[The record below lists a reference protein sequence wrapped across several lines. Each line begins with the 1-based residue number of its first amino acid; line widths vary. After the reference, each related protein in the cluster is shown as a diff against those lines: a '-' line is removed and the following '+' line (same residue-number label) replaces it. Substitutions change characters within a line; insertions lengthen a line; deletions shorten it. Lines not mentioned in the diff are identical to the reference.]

1 MQFPDLRRNLIE
13 QSWHHSRALKI
24 VAVPLPRALPPRIIK
39 AAAQPTRSTQ
49 EQEPEFFSRPLSLE
63 VQMKFHLSRAV
74 TAFGLGASLWLGSVS
89 SFASP
94 QQNKDQGQKKDQTT
108 QQSQPASQKQSSTD
122 KNNSTTPPQ
131 QASAKKPLSPND
143 DPEMIGKRN
152 INKGLWGKLASG
164 TEKEVKMGRM
174 LAAQVDKEAKFVDD
188 PLITEY
194 VNRVGQNIVLHSD
207 AKVPFTIRVIDSD
220 EVNAFALPGGFF
232 YVNKGLILAAD
243 NEAELAGVMA
253 HEIAHVAARHAMENE
268 RKMEV
273 MDYGMLAGMILGG
286 PIVSNILY
294 NGGQFFEGM
303 AFLKFSRGAEEEA
316 DKLGVQYMWAAGYDP
331 GAMATMFEK
340 LEAKNKKKPG
350 TIAKMF
356 QDHPAPADRRQ
367 SAIAL
372 AARFPEREE
381 YVISSSEFQRVK
393 NRLLRLSNARA
404 SSTGAIASSDDG
416 TPGRPTLKRRQ
427 SGSDDPST
435 TTTTTNSDGTQ
446 QQPPKTDPNKPAPPT
461 LRRAPEPQSSPT
473 PQP

>member
-1 MQFPDLRRNLIE
+1 
-13 QSWHHSRALKI
+13 
-24 VAVPLPRALPPRIIK
+24 
-39 AAAQPTRSTQ
+39 
-49 EQEPEFFSRPLSLE
+49 
-63 VQMKFHLSRAV
+63 MKMYLSRAV
-74 TAFGLGASLWLGSVS
+74 IAVGLGASLWFGTIS
-89 SFASP
+89 SFAAP
-94 QQNKDQGQKKDQTT
+94 QQTKDQD
-108 QQSQPASQKQSSTD
+108 QSSKSQTD
-122 KNNSTTPPQ
+122 QKSNSTQAPAQ
-131 QASAKKPLSPND
+131 QASNRKPLSPNE

-164 TEKEVKMGRM
+164 TESEVKMGRM

-188 PLITEY
+188 PIITEY

-207 AKVPFTIRVIDSD
+207 AKVPFTIKVIDAD

-232 YVNKGLILAAD
+232 YVNKGLLLAAD

-268 RKMEV
+268 KKMQL
-273 MDYGMLAGMILGG
+273 MDYGMLAGILLGG
-286 PIVSNILY
+286 PIISNVLY
-294 NGGQFFEGM
+294 NGAGFFEGM

-331 GAMATMFEK
+331 SAMATMFEK

-350 TIAKMF
+350 TIAKLF
-356 QDHPAPADRRQ
+356 ADHPAPADRRA

-372 AARFPEREE
+372 AARFPEKEE

-404 SSTGAIASSDDG
+404 SSNGAIASGDDG

-427 SGSDDPST
+427 PTPDDST
-435 TTTTTNSDGTQ
+435 TTTPQDGTQ
-446 QQPPKTDPNKPAPPT
+446 KPADSNKPAPPT
-461 LRRAPEPQSSPT
+461 LRRPDAQPTPT

>member
-1 MQFPDLRRNLIE
+1 
-13 QSWHHSRALKI
+13 
-24 VAVPLPRALPPRIIK
+24 
-39 AAAQPTRSTQ
+39 
-49 EQEPEFFSRPLSLE
+49 
-63 VQMKFHLSRAV
+63 MKFHLSRAV
-74 TAFGLGASLWLGSVS
+74 IVFGLGASLWVGSIS
-89 SFASP
+89 SFAAP
-94 QQNKDQGQKKDQTT
+94 QQSKDQGQTKDQTT
-108 QQSQPASQKQSSTD
+108 QQTPSSSQQNQSNSSSTD
-122 KNNSTTPPQ
+122 KTKPAAASPATET
-131 QASAKKPLSPND
+131 ASAKKSPLPIND

-152 INKGLWGKLASG
+152 INKGLWGKLAAG
-164 TEKEVKMGRM
+164 TDKEVKMGRM

-188 PLITEY
+188 PVITEY

-207 AKVPFTIRVIDSD
+207 AKVPFTIRVVDSD

-286 PIVSNILY
+286 PIVSNVLY

-316 DKLGVQYMWAAGYDP
+316 DRLGVQYMWAAGYDP

-350 TIAKMF
+350 TISKMF
-356 QDHPAPADRRQ
+356 QDHPAPADRRA
-367 SAIAL
+367 SALAL

-404 SSTGAIASSDDG
+404 ASSTIASSDDG

-427 SGSDDPST
+427 PTPDDP
-435 TTTTTNSDGTQ
+435 TTTNPDGTQ
-446 QQPPKTDPNKPAPPT
+446 KTDPNKPAPPT
-461 LRRAPEPQSSPT
+461 LRRNPEPQTSPT
-473 PQP
+473 PEP